1 MLSILEKQDTVS
13 EYLHILLDQSKLKDD
28 LAVDIVNARM
38 LEVIDCADVLHTVL
52 NLPDK
57 QRAGKLLKYLLEL
70 LSPITSTSGKKKQ
83 FY

>member
-57 QRAGKLLKYLLEL
+57 QRAGKLLKLLLEL
-70 LSPITSTSGKKKQ
+70 LPPITSTSGKKKQ
-83 FY
+83 F